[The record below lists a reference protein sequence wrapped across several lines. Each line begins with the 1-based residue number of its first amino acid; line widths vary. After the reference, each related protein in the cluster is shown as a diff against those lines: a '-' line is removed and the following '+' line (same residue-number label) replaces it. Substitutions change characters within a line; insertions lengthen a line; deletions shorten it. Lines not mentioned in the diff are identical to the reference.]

1 MGRSISAAGSRAL
14 GRWPLVGRSD
24 EFALA
29 RERIAMGGSVVIAG
43 DAGVGKTRLAR
54 ELIESAEAEGSHTDW
69 AVGTHAAQP
78 IPFGALAHLV
88 TTNAVSAG
96 RDAMLR
102 EVIESLHRYR
112 DGRFLL
118 GVDDA
123 HLLDGVSAVLVHQLV
138 SRQVASVVL
147 TARSGDPVPDPI
159 LGLWKDDLA
168 VRLELQPLSR
178 TEVTELL
185 MTVLDGPMDGAGL
198 QILWE
203 LSRGNALF
211 LRELVVDGLESGS
224 LRCDEALW
232 HWNGPLEP
240 GQRLRDVVGSR
251 IGGLDDVERDA
262 LEVLAVGEPVPVS
275 HVNELFSPEVIS
287 WLERRGLVSFRHESA
302 GDQLR
307 VAHPLFGE
315 VVRAGVPTLRLT
327 EIQRRLADAFQARD
341 ELRAEDTLRVATWRA
356 GIGDGSEPR
365 VLVKGARHA
374 WAVGEVN
381 LAERLTRLA
390 LGARPDFEAS
400 YLLGKTLVAQGRF
413 EEAVETWKSAEE
425 VAGSDAQ
432 RATLAGA
439 IAHLLLGGLG
449 RPGDADDAVRRAA
462 KRMEDPRA
470 RRDLDAV
477 RALTQAISAGTTGQR
492 IEHAS
497 AVLRHPGLSNRLR
510 ATATL
515 ALVTASTEA
524 GHFDLAVQAARD
536 AIATVDAETSG
547 ASATTLRTSLADA
560 LWPAGRLDEAE
571 SVAASG
577 YARALEHADHRRG
590 LWCRLLG
597 SIALFRGDARSAVS
611 WLKEGELVLREQDD
625 SSLRGV
631 LVRLSMAATLLGD
644 VDLADHALQGT
655 EYSDAL
661 FAKGWDL
668 ELARA
673 RAWLCMARG
682 ERSVAIRHLEHGAKA
697 AACREHLTVQAFAL
711 HDLARFGESVQTAHR
726 LRNLADNVDGALVP
740 TMAAHAHGLALRDG
754 PMLDSAAGEFAE
766 LGCCLYAAEA
776 AAAGAAAHR
785 AAGKRSS
792 AAASANRAHAWID
805 RCEGART
812 PALAFADQDDGLT
825 PREREVATLAARGL
839 SDQQIAEELFI
850 SVRTV
855 QTHLHVAYAKLD
867 VAGRRELAGVLAAQV
882 DHPLTDTGSRTR
894 LR

>member
-1 MGRSISAAGSRAL
+1 MGRCISAAGSRAL

-29 RERIAMGGSVVIAG
+29 RERIAEGGSVVLAG

-54 ELIESAEAEGSHTDW
+54 ELIESAEAQGWHTEW
-69 AVGTHAAQP
+69 TVGTHAAQP

-88 TTNAVSAG
+88 TNNAVSAD

-102 EVIESLHRYR
+102 EVIESLHRYS
-112 DGRFLL
+112 DGRFVL

-123 HLLDGVSAVLVHQLV
+123 HLLDGVSAVLIHQLV
-138 SRQVASVVL
+138 SRRDASVVL
-147 TARSGDPVPDPI
+147 TARGGDPVPDPI

-178 TEVTELL
+178 SEVTALL
-185 MTVLDGPMDGAGL
+185 MAVLDGPMDGAGV
-198 QILWE
+198 QILWD
-203 LSRGNALF
+203 LSSGNVLF

-232 HWNGPLEP
+232 HWAGPLKP
-240 GQRLRDVVGSR
+240 GQRLRDVVGCR
-251 IGGLDDVERDA
+251 IGGLEDLERDA
-262 LEVLAVGEPVPVS
+262 LEVVAVGEPVPVS
-275 HVNELFSPEVIS
+275 YVNELFSPEVITL
-287 WLERRGLVSFRHESA
+287 LERRGLVSFRQSA
-302 GDQLR
+302 GGQLR
-307 VAHPLFGE
+307 LAHPLFGE
-315 VVRAGVPTLRLT
+315 VVRADVPTLRLT
-327 EIQRRLADAFQARD
+327 EIRRRLADGFQAHD
-341 ELRAEDTLRVATWRA
+341 ELRAEDILRVATWRA
-356 GIGDGSEPR
+356 EMRDDSEPR
-365 VLVKGARHA
+365 VLVEGARHA

-390 LGARPDFEAS
+390 LGAGPDFEAS
-400 YLLGKTLVAQGRF
+400 YLLGKALVAQGRL

-432 RATLAGA
+432 RATLAAG

-462 KRMEDPRA
+462 ERTEDPTA

-477 RALTQAISAGTTGQR
+477 RSLTQAVSAGTTGQR
-492 IEHAS
+492 IEHAT
-497 AVLRHPGLSNRLR
+497 AVLRHPELSNRLR

-515 ALVTASTEA
+515 ALVTASIEA
-524 GHFDLAVQAARD
+524 GHLDLAIHTARD
-536 AIATVDAETSG
+536 AIASADAKTGG
-547 ASATTLRTSLADA
+547 ASATILRTSLADA
-560 LWPAGRLDEAE
+560 LWPAGRLDDAE
-571 SVAASG
+571 SVASAG

-597 SIALFRGDARSAVS
+597 SIALLRGDARRAVA
-611 WLKEGELVLREQDD
+611 WLKEGELILRDQDD

-631 LVRLSMAATLLGD
+631 LVRLTMAAALIGD
-644 VDLADHALQGT
+644 LDLADHALHGT
-655 EYSDAL
+655 DRSDAL

-682 ERSVAIRHLEHGAKA
+682 ERSIAIRHLEDGAKA

-711 HDLARFGESVQTAHR
+711 HDLARFGEAVQTADG
-726 LRNLADNVDGALVP
+726 LRDLAESIDGALVP
-740 TMAAHAHGLALRDG
+740 TMAAHAHGLARRDG
-754 PMLDSAAGEFAE
+754 PMLDSAASAFAE
-766 LGCCLYAAEA
+766 LGYCLYAAEA

-785 AAGKRSS
+785 AAGKPSS

-812 PALAFADQDDGLT
+812 PALAFADQDDSLT
-825 PREREVATLAARGL
+825 RREREVATLAARGL
-839 SDQQIAEELFI
+839 SDKQIAEGLFI

-855 QTHLHVAYAKLD
+855 QTHLHCAYGKLD
-867 VAGRRELAGVLAAQV
+867 VAGRRELAGVFGE
-882 DHPLTDTGSRTR
+882 H
-894 LR
+894 